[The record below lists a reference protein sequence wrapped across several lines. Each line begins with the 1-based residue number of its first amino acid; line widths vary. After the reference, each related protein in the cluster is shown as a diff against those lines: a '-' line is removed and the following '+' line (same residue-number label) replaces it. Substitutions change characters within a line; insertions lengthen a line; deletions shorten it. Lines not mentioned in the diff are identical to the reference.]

1 MDESEN
7 ANISVFDTVSQT
19 NENVSTNNKK
29 DKWDSKLHFLLT
41 CIGFA
46 VGLGN
51 IWRFPALA
59 YENGGA
65 AFLLPYITLSLL
77 VGFPILFMEFA
88 IGQSTSLGPLKVF
101 GSIVPL
107 FQGIG
112 WGMISISIFTTMY
125 YVPLLSWI
133 CIYIQKIIS
142 GDFNSIVSCRN
153 EWNSIY
159 CVSTVDDESCI
170 NGTTRNFITFNGT
183 CYDVPQNFT
192 GAAYR
197 YELFTSNG
205 LNGSQIS
212 YAAEEYFFKKLLT
225 FDDDFYKNIFKF
237 NWEVFI
243 SYNFVY
249 FLVYLIVFKGVKIMG
264 KVAFITSTVPYL
276 IMIFFFIYSLKLDG
290 SSEGIKFFLFEKTD
304 FSTIFNIRT
313 WKLATEQLF
322 LSLSCGIGVTLSLSS
337 HNEKNHNIFKDSLI
351 VIFADNFMS
360 FFGGI
365 TTFSILGFMAKRLG
379 KEIDDVVSD
388 GKVLAFVAYPEVAAL
403 TSIPFLFSLLFFI
416 MILTLGLSSVVCF
429 ISSIA
434 TSFLDKFIKLRKRKN
449 TTIFTVIFILYLLS
463 LPITTKS
470 GIYIFEIL
478 NTFAVSFN
486 VLFVA
491 TMECISITHVYGINN
506 FKRDIRRMLG
516 EDRSILSRYFG
527 SSGYIIT
534 FCQKYLNPTVLVTLT
549 IVGIYESVKQ
559 TYIYGN
565 DQYQIITPKELKVFG
580 WIVATLP
587 IIFIFTGGIIKG
599 WKKRKTNFL
608 DIIRPNESHMLTIK
622 NYEPSPFITRVESSF
637 KLLNINR
644 RPTEETHELT
654 SSNETQ
660 LKIS

>member
-1 MDESEN
+1 MDETNDVTIKLDSN
-7 ANISVFDTVSQT
+7 VSQT
-19 NENVSTNNKK
+19 AENISTSHKK
-29 DKWDSKLHFLLT
+29 EKWDSKLQFLLT

-65 AFLLPYITLSLL
+65 AFLIPYVTLSLL

-101 GSIVPL
+101 GAIVPML
-107 FQGIG
+107 QGVG

-133 CIYIQKIIS
+133 CLYIQKIAT
-142 GDFNSIVSCRN
+142 GNFNTIVSCKN

-159 CVSTVDDESCI
+159 CVSTVDDKICTNET
-170 NGTTRNFITFNGT
+170 NHAYITFNNT
-183 CYDVPQNFT
+183 CYIVPDNYT
-192 GAAYR
+192 GAIYR
-197 YELFTSNG
+197 NMLFTNNG
-205 LNGSQIS
+205 LNGTQIT
-212 YAAEEYFFKKLLT
+212 YAAEEYFYKKLLT
-225 FDDDFYKNIFKF
+225 FGGEFSKSIFEI

-243 SYNFVY
+243 SYNIVY
-249 FLVYLIVFKGVKIMG
+249 FFVYLIVFKGIKIMG
-264 KVAFITSTVPYL
+264 KVAFVTSTVPYL

-290 SSEGIKFFLFEKTD
+290 SSEGIKFFLYEKTD
-304 FSTIFNIRT
+304 FSTIFTIKT

-337 HNEKNHNIFKDSLI
+337 HNEKKHNIFKDSLI

-379 KEIDDVVSD
+379 KQIDDVVSD

-403 TSIPFLFSLLFFI
+403 TSIPVLFSLLFFI
-416 MILTLGLSSVVCF
+416 MLLSLGLSSVVCF
-429 ISSIA
+429 ISSII
-434 TSFLDKFIKLRKRKN
+434 TSFLDNFKKLRRYK
-449 TTIFTVIFILYLLS
+449 TITIFISIFILYILS

-491 TMECISITHVYGINN
+491 TMECISITHFYGINN
-506 FKRDIRRMLG
+506 FKRAIRRMLG
-516 EDRSILSRYFG
+516 QGNSLFSRYFG
-527 SSGYIIT
+527 SSGYILT
-534 FCQKYLNPTVLVTLT
+534 FCQKYLNPLVLLTLS
-549 IVGIYESVKQ
+549 IVGIYESIGQ
-559 TYIYGN
+559 EYIYGN
-565 DQYQIITPKELKVFG
+565 DQYKIITPKKLVFFG

-587 IIFIFTGGIIKG
+587 IILIFVGGITEA
-599 WKKRKTNFL
+599 WKKRKTNVI
-608 DIIRPNESHMLTIK
+608 DILKPNESHILSIK
-622 NYEPSPFITRVESSF
+622 NYEPSPIINYIESTCKKVEESQTSNNTTELVTSN
-637 KLLNINR
+637 KTESLN
-644 RPTEETHELT
+644 
-654 SSNETQ
+654 
-660 LKIS
+660 

>member
-1 MDESEN
+1 MDESIN
-7 ANISVFDTVSQT
+7 VSIKLDGSVSQSTGNISTT
-19 NENVSTNNKK
+19 NKK
-29 DKWDSKLHFLLT
+29 EKWDSKLQFLLT

-65 AFLLPYITLSLL
+65 AFLIPYITLSLL

-88 IGQSTSLGPLKVF
+88 LGQSTSLGPLKVF
-101 GSIVPL
+101 GAIVPML
-107 FQGIG
+107 QGIG

-133 CIYIQKIIS
+133 CLYIQKIIT
-142 GDFNSIVSCRN
+142 GNFNTIVSCNN

-159 CVSTVDDESCI
+159 CVSTIDDKACT
-170 NGTTRNFITFNGT
+170 NGSDYTYITFNNT
-183 CYDVPQNFT
+183 CYIVPDEYT
-192 GAAYR
+192 GPIFR
-197 YELFTSNG
+197 NILFTNNG
-205 LNGSQIS
+205 LNGSQIT
-212 YAAEEYFFKKLLT
+212 YAAEEYFYKKLLN
-225 FDDDFYKNIFKF
+225 FSDDFYKSFFEI

-243 SYNFVY
+243 SYNIVY
-249 FLVYLIVFKGVKIMG
+249 FFVYLIVFKGIKIMG

-290 SSEGIKFFLFEKTD
+290 SKEGIKFFLYEKTD
-304 FSTIFNIRT
+304 FSTIFNIKT

-403 TSIPFLFSLLFFI
+403 TSIPVLFSLLFFI
-416 MILTLGLSSVVCF
+416 MLLSLGFSSVVCF
-429 ISSIA
+429 ISSII
-434 TSFLDKFIKLRKRKN
+434 TSFLDNFKKLRKFKSI
-449 TTIFTVIFILYLLS
+449 TIFISIFIMYLLS
-463 LPITTKS
+463 LPITTKA

-491 TMECISITHVYGINN
+491 TMECISITHFYGINN
-506 FKRDIRRMLG
+506 FKKAIRKMLG
-516 EDRSILSRYFG
+516 DGSNIFLRIFG
-527 SSGYIIT
+527 SSGYILT
-534 FCQKYLNPTVLVTLT
+534 YCQKYLNPLVLFILT
-549 IVGIYESVKQ
+549 IVGIYESIGQ
-559 TYIYGN
+559 NYIYGN
-565 DQYQIITPKELKVFG
+565 DQYKIITPKQLIFFG

-587 IIFIFTGGIIKG
+587 IILIIFGGIIEA
-599 WKKRKTNFL
+599 WKKRKTNVIEIL
-608 DIIRPNESHMLTIK
+608 KPNESHILSFK
-622 NYEPSPFITRVESSF
+622 NYEVSPFVNFIESKTTKQS
-637 KLLNINR
+637 KESQTSDNT
-644 RPTEETHELT
+644 TEFVTSNKT
-654 SSNETQ
+654 QSSN
-660 LKIS
+660 